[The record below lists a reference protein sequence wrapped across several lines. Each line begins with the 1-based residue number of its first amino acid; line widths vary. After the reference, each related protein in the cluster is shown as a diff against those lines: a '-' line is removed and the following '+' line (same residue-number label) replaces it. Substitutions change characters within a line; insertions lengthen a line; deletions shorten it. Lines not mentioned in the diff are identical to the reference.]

1 MTDRYEKLDYAER
14 WFFDVLSLGEPPGFF
29 LTEVVDMTTT
39 QELIERLRQ
48 MGLKVTYTHIVVR
61 AAALALSRHPELNR
75 IILGKNL
82 VYPDTVDIGI
92 SVSSELSMAT
102 QPSMVLQNA
111 GQKTLVQLAHEI
123 IERAPQVRAGQFQRL
138 SKLRTVARLIPI
150 PWVRQRILRKMKSHI
165 SSVRQRTGIFHVSS
179 IPHLHEAVPFKYPT
193 PAVLT
198 FPRVEERVVVRDG
211 QMVVRP
217 VSTFGMAGDHRLWHA
232 NSAGVLLTEIKKIL
246 EEGQLAAELPVVETS
261 LSVE

>member
-1 MTDRYEKLDYAER
+1 MTDRYEKLDQAER

-29 LTEVVDMTTT
+29 LTEDVDMTVTK
-39 QELIERLRQ
+39 ELIERLRQ
-48 MGLKVTYTHIVVR
+48 LGVKVTYTHIVVR

-75 IILGKNL
+75 IILGKHV

-92 SVSSELSMAT
+92 SVSSELSVAT

-111 GQKTLVQLAHEI
+111 GQKSVVQLAHEI

-138 SKLRTVARLIPI
+138 NKLRTVARLIPV
-150 PWVRQRILRKMKSHI
+150 PWVRRRILRKMKSHI

-179 IPHLHEAVPFKYPT
+179 VPHLSVAIPFKYPT

-198 FPRVEERVVVRDG
+198 FPRVEDRVVVRDG
-211 QMVVRP
+211 QPAVRAM
-217 VSTFGMAGDHRLWHA
+217 STLGMAGDHRLWHA
-232 NSAGVLLTEIKKIL
+232 NSAGVLLMEIKNIL
-246 EEGQLAAELPVVETS
+246 EEGQLATEIPAIEEVASAE
-261 LSVE
+261 